1 MFVGSCMLLEIK
13 TWFVE
18 ASRDGGVRFLGSF
31 VCTGKCPRQPG
42 PSSLHHPFSSVSK
55 WASGQ
60 ATLHWTAARLGR
72 RQTEGTKCPSGVF
85 IDVPKAAGQMPEP
98 EAGGLLRSFGELWA
112 VESMEWAGRSRRRPL
127 ETGSRSRL
135 RGGRGSR
142 LACPCS
148 SLPFQS
154 FALELLSLSVY

>member
-1 MFVGSCMLLEIK
+1 MLLEIK

-72 RQTEGTKCPSGVF
+72 RQTEGTKCPPGVF
-85 IDVPKAAGQMPEP
+85 VDVPKAGQMPEP
-98 EAGGLLRSFGELWA
+98 KAGGLLRSFGELWA
-112 VESMEWAGRSRRRPL
+112 VESTEWAGRSRRRPL

-148 SLPFQS
+148 SLPFQP